1 MSSHSHKLNLAG
13 VLVAMGIIYGDIGTS
28 PLYVMKAIVTPE
40 GHVENISKALVYG
53 GISCVFWTL
62 MLLTTFKYVY
72 LALNADNRGEGGIFA
87 LYALVRRYKASWII
101 YPAIIGCAALIAD
114 GFITP
119 PISVSSAVEGLANLG
134 TRWGVDFEHISTVP
148 IVLTIL
154 VVLFIV
160 QQFGTNAVGKA
171 FGPVMMVW
179 FAMIALLGLKYILEY
194 PSVFEALNPVY
205 AYDLVVNYRGE
216 LSHLHGF
223 WLLGAVF
230 LCTTGGEALY
240 SDLGHCGK
248 ENIRI
253 SWIFVFICLI
263 LNYLGQGAYLMANF
277 EGKPFDGNSVFYSLM
292 SPEFLPF
299 GIAIATCAAVIAS
312 QALITG
318 CFTLVN
324 EAMKLKLWPNMK
336 VSYPTQMM
344 GQIYIPWINWFLM
357 AGCILVVL
365 LFKESSKM
373 EAAYGLAIVLNML
386 MTTSLL
392 LHYLHMKR
400 YSLWKIVTVGVV
412 LTVVEMAF
420 MISNLIKFPHGGWF
434 SVLLGSVLF
443 FLIYMWYRAKLL
455 RKKYTDLTDIEPYL
469 PMLRALIDDD
479 TLPKE
484 ATNLVYMTTA
494 GDHKTIDANI
504 IYSLFRKRPK
514 RADIYW
520 FVHVD
525 ICDDPFV
532 QKYKVHTIVP
542 EKIFFV
548 NLRFGF
554 KVEHKVNR
562 MFAKIVQNLQD
573 NNEVDERSHYRS
585 LRKFNVPADFK
596 FILLNS
602 RASVDDEISPFNQFV
617 IRVYRVLKKLS
628 IPTHEDFGL
637 EIANVEIETI
647 PINISKQKE
656 FDLTREH

>member
-1 MSSHSHKLNLAG
+1 MPSHSHKLSVAG
-13 VLVAMGIIYGDIGTS
+13 VLIAMGIIYGDIGTS

-40 GHVENISKALVYG
+40 GHIENISKALVYG

-119 PISVSSAVEGLANLG
+119 PISVSSAVEGLSNLG
-134 TRWGVDFEHISTVP
+134 TRWGIDFENISTVP

-154 VVLFIV
+154 IVLFII
-160 QQFGTNAVGKA
+160 QQFGTNVVGKA
-171 FGPVMMVW
+171 FGPIMMLW
-179 FAMIALLGLKYILEY
+179 FAMIALLGLKYIWLY
-194 PSVFEALNPVY
+194 PSVLEALNPVY
-205 AYDLVVNYRGE
+205 AFQLVINYRGE

-248 ENIRI
+248 QNIRI

-263 LNYLGQGAYLMANF
+263 FNYLGQGAYLMSRF

-299 GIAIATCAAVIAS
+299 GIAIATCAAIIAS

-336 VSYPTQMM
+336 VNYPTQMM

-357 AGCILVVL
+357 AGCVLVVL
-365 LFKESSKM
+365 IFKESSKM

-400 YSLWKIVTVGVV
+400 HQIWQIVVIGIV
-412 LTVVEMAF
+412 LIVVETAF
-420 MISNLIKFPHGGWF
+420 MLSNLMKFSHGGWF
-434 SVLLGSVLF
+434 SVLLAAVLF
-443 FLIYMWYRAKLL
+443 FMIYMWYRAKLL
-455 RKKYTDLTDIEPYL
+455 RKKYTNLTPIEPYL
-469 PMLRALIDDD
+469 PMLKALIEDD

-484 ATNLVYMTTA
+484 ATNLVFMTMT
-494 GDHKTIDANI
+494 GDHKSIDANI
-504 IYSLFRKRPK
+504 VYSLFRKRPK
-514 RADIYW
+514 RSDIYW

-525 ICDDPFV
+525 ICDEPFM

-542 EKIFFV
+542 EKIFFI
-548 NLRFGF
+548 NLKFGF

-562 MFAKIVQNLQD
+562 MFAKIVQDMQN
-573 NNEVDERSHYRS
+573 NNEVDERSHYAS
-585 LRKFNVPADFK
+585 LRKFDIPADFK

-617 IRVYRVLKKLS
+617 IRVYRMLKKLS
-628 IPTHEDFGL
+628 IPAHEDFGL
-637 EIANVEIETI
+637 EVANIEIETI
-647 PINISKQKE
+647 PINIGKQKE
-656 FDLTREH
+656 FNLQREY

>member
-1 MSSHSHKLNLAG
+1 
-13 VLVAMGIIYGDIGTS
+13 
-28 PLYVMKAIVTPE
+28 
-40 GHVENISKALVYG
+40 
-53 GISCVFWTL
+53 
-62 MLLTTFKYVY
+62 
-72 LALNADNRGEGGIFA
+72 
-87 LYALVRRYKASWII
+87 
-101 YPAIIGCAALIAD
+101 
-114 GFITP
+114 
-119 PISVSSAVEGLANLG
+119 
-134 TRWGVDFEHISTVP
+134 
-148 IVLTIL
+148 
-154 VVLFIV
+154 
-160 QQFGTNAVGKA
+160 
-171 FGPVMMVW
+171 
-179 FAMIALLGLKYILEY
+179 
-194 PSVFEALNPVY
+194 
-205 AYDLVVNYRGE
+205 
-216 LSHLHGF
+216 
-223 WLLGAVF
+223 
-230 LCTTGGEALY
+230 
-240 SDLGHCGK
+240 
-248 ENIRI
+248 
-253 SWIFVFICLI
+253 
-263 LNYLGQGAYLMANF
+263 
-277 EGKPFDGNSVFYSLM
+277 
-292 SPEFLPF
+292 
-299 GIAIATCAAVIAS
+299 
-312 QALITG
+312 
-318 CFTLVN
+318 
-324 EAMKLKLWPNMK
+324 
-336 VSYPTQMM
+336 
-344 GQIYIPWINWFLM
+344 M
-357 AGCILVVL
+357 AGCIFVVL